1 MKGVQLLGS
10 QNYLQGSK
18 QGCLILIQINAS
30 LTRGKELAGSGSG
43 MLLVSLDPWMNVG
56 SYT

>member
-1 MKGVQLLGS
+1 LLGS

-18 QGCLILIQINAS
+18 QGCLILIHINAS
-30 LTRGKELAGSGSG
+30 LTRGKELAGSGTG

-56 SYT
+56 S